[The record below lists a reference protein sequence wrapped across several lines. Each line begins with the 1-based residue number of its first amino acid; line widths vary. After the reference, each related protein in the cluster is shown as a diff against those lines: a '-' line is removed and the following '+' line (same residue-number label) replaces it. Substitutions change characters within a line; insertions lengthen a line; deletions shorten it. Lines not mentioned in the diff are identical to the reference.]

1 MYDNY
6 RAQKESCNNTEVIM
20 RKLLYFIVCSSVILF
35 ASPSVLVAQYDA
47 PLMEDALYSVLFPK
61 INKAIEKQYGSLK
74 PYQCPKIISLKKV
87 YSGTYLFQA
96 SIEVTKYE
104 RVAGKIAPPFE
115 KVTITFNNEEG
126 EWEVSKISVKRL
138 PNDTKLNCKKTI

>member
-1 MYDNY
+1 
-6 RAQKESCNNTEVIM
+6 M
-20 RKLLYFIVCSSVILF
+20 RKLFYLIMCSIFILF
-35 ASPSVLVAQYDA
+35 ASTSVSVAQYDA

-61 INKAIEKQYGSLK
+61 INKTIEKQYGSLK

-87 YSGTYLFQA
+87 YSGTYLFQTV
-96 SIEVTKYE
+96 IEVTKYE
-104 RVAGKIAPPFE
+104 QIGGKIVPPFE

-126 EWEVSKISVKRL
+126 EWEVTKIIVKRL

>member
-6 RAQKESCNNTEVIM
+6 RTQKEARDNTEVIM
-20 RKLLYFIVCSSVILF
+20 RKLLYFIACSSVILF
-35 ASPSVLVAQYDA
+35 TLPSVSIAQYDA

-126 EWEVSKISVKRL
+126 EWEVTKISVKRL

>member
-6 RAQKESCNNTEVIM
+6 RTQKESRDNTEVIM
-20 RKLLYFIVCSSVILF
+20 RKLLYFIACSSIIF
-35 ASPSVLVAQYDA
+35 FTSPSVSVAQYDA

-96 SIEVTKYE
+96 VIEVTKYE
-104 RVAGKIAPPFE
+104 RVGGKNVPPFE

-126 EWEVSKISVKRL
+126 EWEVTKILVKRL
-138 PNDTKLNCKKTI
+138 PDNTELNCKKTI

>member
-1 MYDNY
+1 M
-6 RAQKESCNNTEVIM
+6 QKLFYLIM
-20 RKLLYFIVCSSVILF
+20 CSIFILL
-35 ASPSVLVAQYDA
+35 ASPSVSVAQYDA

-87 YSGTYLFQA
+87 YSDTYLFQTV
-96 SIEVTKYE
+96 IEVTKYE
-104 RVAGKIAPPFE
+104 QIGGKIVPPFE

-126 EWEVSKISVKRL
+126 EWEVTKIIVKRL

>member
-1 MYDNY
+1 
-6 RAQKESCNNTEVIM
+6 M
-20 RKLLYFIVCSSVILF
+20 RKLFYLIMCSIFILF
-35 ASPSVLVAQYDA
+35 ASPSVSVAQYDA

-87 YSGTYLFQA
+87 YSGTYLFQTV
-96 SIEVTKYE
+96 IEMTKYE
-104 RVAGKIAPPFE
+104 QIGGKIVPPFE

-126 EWEVSKISVKRL
+126 EWEVTKIIVKRL

>member
-1 MYDNY
+1 MYDY
-6 RAQKESCNNTEVIM
+6 CRAQKESCKEVIM

-35 ASPSVLVAQYDA
+35 ASPSVSVAQYDA

-96 SIEVTKYE
+96 VIEVTKYE

-126 EWEVSKISVKRL
+126 EWEVTKVLVKRL
-138 PNDTKLNCKKTI
+138 PDDTKLNCKKTI

>member
-1 MYDNY
+1 MC
-6 RAQKESCNNTEVIM
+6 SIFI
-20 RKLLYFIVCSSVILF
+20 LL
-35 ASPSVLVAQYDA
+35 ASPSVSVAQYDA

-87 YSGTYLFQA
+87 YSGTYLFQTV
-96 SIEVTKYE
+96 IEVTKYE
-104 RVAGKIAPPFE
+104 QIGGKIVPPFE

-126 EWEVSKISVKRL
+126 EWEVTKIIVKRL

>member
-1 MYDNY
+1 MQNLFYL
-6 RAQKESCNNTEVIM
+6 IM
-20 RKLLYFIVCSSVILF
+20 CSIFILL
-35 ASPSVLVAQYDA
+35 ASPSVSVAQYDA

-87 YSGTYLFQA
+87 YSGTYLFQTV
-96 SIEVTKYE
+96 IEVTKYE
-104 RVAGKIAPPFE
+104 QIGGKIVPPFE

-126 EWEVSKISVKRL
+126 EWEVTKIIVKRL

>member
-1 MYDNY
+1 
-6 RAQKESCNNTEVIM
+6 M
-20 RKLLYFIVCSSVILF
+20 RKLLYFIACSSVILF
-35 ASPSVLVAQYDA
+35 SSPSVSVAQYDA

-96 SIEVTKYE
+96 VIEVTKYE
-104 RVAGKIAPPFE
+104 RVGGKNVPPFE
-115 KVTITFNNEEG
+115 KVAITFNNEEG
-126 EWEVSKISVKRL
+126 EWEVTKILVKRL
-138 PNDTKLNCKKTI
+138 PDNTELNCKKTI

>member
-1 MYDNY
+1 
-6 RAQKESCNNTEVIM
+6 M
-20 RKLLYFIVCSSVILF
+20 RKIFYLIMCSIFILF
-35 ASPSVLVAQYDA
+35 ASPSVSVAQYDA

-87 YSGTYLFQA
+87 YSGTYLFQTV
-96 SIEVTKYE
+96 IEVTKYE
-104 RVAGKIAPPFE
+104 QIGGKIVPPFE

-126 EWEVSKISVKRL
+126 EWEVTKIIVKRL

>member
-1 MYDNY
+1 
-6 RAQKESCNNTEVIM
+6 M
-20 RKLLYFIVCSSVILF
+20 RKLFYLIMCSIFILF
-35 ASPSVLVAQYDA
+35 ASPSVSVAQYDA

-87 YSGTYLFQA
+87 YSGTYLFQTV
-96 SIEVTKYE
+96 IEVTKYE
-104 RVAGKIAPPFE
+104 QNGGKIVPPFE

-126 EWEVSKISVKRL
+126 EWEVTKIIVKRL

>member
-6 RAQKESCNNTEVIM
+6 RTQKESRDNTEVIM
-20 RKLLYFIVCSSVILF
+20 RKLLYFIACGIVILF
-35 ASPSVLVAQYDA
+35 TSPSVSIAQYDA

-126 EWEVSKISVKRL
+126 EWEVTKISVKRL

>member
-1 MYDNY
+1 
-6 RAQKESCNNTEVIM
+6 M
-20 RKLLYFIVCSSVILF
+20 RKLFYLIMCSIFILF
-35 ASPSVLVAQYDA
+35 ASPSVSVAQYDA

-87 YSGTYLFQA
+87 YSGTYLFQTV
-96 SIEVTKYE
+96 IEVTKYE
-104 RVAGKIAPPFE
+104 RIGGKIVPPFE

-126 EWEVSKISVKRL
+126 EWEVTKIIVKRL

>member
-1 MYDNY
+1 
-6 RAQKESCNNTEVIM
+6 M
-20 RKLLYFIVCSSVILF
+20 RKLFYLIMCSIFILF
-35 ASPSVLVAQYDA
+35 ASPSVSVAQYDA

-87 YSGTYLFQA
+87 YSGTYLFQTV
-96 SIEVTKYE
+96 IEVTKYE
-104 RVAGKIAPPFE
+104 QIGGKIVPPFE

-126 EWEVSKISVKRL
+126 EWEVTKIIVNRL

>member
-1 MYDNY
+1 
-6 RAQKESCNNTEVIM
+6 M
-20 RKLLYFIVCSSVILF
+20 RKLFYLIMCSIFILF
-35 ASPSVLVAQYDA
+35 ASPSVSVAQYDA

-87 YSGTYLFQA
+87 YSGTYLFQTV
-96 SIEVTKYE
+96 IEVTKYE
-104 RVAGKIAPPFE
+104 QIGGEIVPPFE

-126 EWEVSKISVKRL
+126 EWEVTKIIVKRL

>member
-1 MYDNY
+1 
-6 RAQKESCNNTEVIM
+6 M
-20 RKLLYFIVCSSVILF
+20 RKLFYLIMCSIFILF
-35 ASPSVLVAQYDA
+35 ASPSVSVAQYDA

-87 YSGTYLFQA
+87 YSGTYLFQTV
-96 SIEVTKYE
+96 IEVTKYE
-104 RVAGKIAPPFE
+104 QIGGKIVPPFE
-115 KVTITFNNEEG
+115 KITITFNNEEG
-126 EWEVSKISVKRL
+126 EWEVTKIIVKRL

>member
-6 RAQKESCNNTEVIM
+6 RTQKESRDNTEVIM
-20 RKLLYFIVCSSVILF
+20 RKLLYFIACSSVILF
-35 ASPSVLVAQYDA
+35 TSPSVSVAQYDA

-87 YSGTYLFQA
+87 YSGTYLFQTV
-96 SIEVTKYE
+96 IEVTKYE
-104 RVAGKIAPPFE
+104 QIGGKIVPPFE

-126 EWEVSKISVKRL
+126 EWEVTKIIVKRL

>member
-1 MYDNY
+1 
-6 RAQKESCNNTEVIM
+6 M
-20 RKLLYFIVCSSVILF
+20 RKLFYLIMCSIFILF
-35 ASPSVLVAQYDA
+35 ASPSVSVAQYDA

-87 YSGTYLFQA
+87 YSGTYLFQTV
-96 SIEVTKYE
+96 IEVTEYE
-104 RVAGKIAPPFE
+104 QIGGKIVPPFE

-126 EWEVSKISVKRL
+126 EWEVTKIIVKRL

>member
-1 MYDNY
+1 
-6 RAQKESCNNTEVIM
+6 M
-20 RKLLYFIVCSSVILF
+20 RKLFYLIMCSIFILF
-35 ASPSVLVAQYDA
+35 ASPSVSVAQYDA

-61 INKAIEKQYGSLK
+61 LNKAIEKQYGSLK

-87 YSGTYLFQA
+87 YSGTYLFQTV
-96 SIEVTKYE
+96 IEVTKYE
-104 RVAGKIAPPFE
+104 QIGGKIVPPFE

-126 EWEVSKISVKRL
+126 EWEVTKIIVKRL

>member
-1 MYDNY
+1 
-6 RAQKESCNNTEVIM
+6 M
-20 RKLLYFIVCSSVILF
+20 RKLFYLIMCSIFILF
-35 ASPSVLVAQYDA
+35 ASPSVSVAQYDA

-87 YSGTYLFQA
+87 YSGTYLFQTV
-96 SIEVTKYE
+96 IEVTKYE
-104 RVAGKIAPPFE
+104 LIGGKIVPPFE

-126 EWEVSKISVKRL
+126 EWEVTKIIVKRL

>member
-1 MYDNY
+1 
-6 RAQKESCNNTEVIM
+6 M
-20 RKLLYFIVCSSVILF
+20 RKLFYFIVCSSVILF
-35 ASPSVLVAQYDA
+35 ASPGVSIAQYDT

-87 YSGTYLFQA
+87 YSGTYLFRA
-96 SIEVTKYE
+96 VIEVTKYE
-104 RVAGKIAPPFE
+104 QVGGKIVPPFE

-126 EWEVSKISVKRL
+126 EWEVVKFSVKRL
-138 PNDTKLNCKKTI
+138 PDDTKLNCKKTI

>member
-6 RAQKESCNNTEVIM
+6 RTQKESRDNTEVIM
-20 RKLLYFIVCSSVILF
+20 RKLLCFIACSSLIF
-35 ASPSVLVAQYDA
+35 FTSPSVSVAQYDA

-126 EWEVSKISVKRL
+126 EWEVTKVLVKRL
-138 PNDTKLNCKKTI
+138 PDDTKLNCKKTI